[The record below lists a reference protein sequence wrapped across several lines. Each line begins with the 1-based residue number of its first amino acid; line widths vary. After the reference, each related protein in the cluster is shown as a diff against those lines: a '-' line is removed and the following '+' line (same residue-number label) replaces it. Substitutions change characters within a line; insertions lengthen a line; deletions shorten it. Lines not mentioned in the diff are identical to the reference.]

1 MRLAFWRP
9 GRPEPDATQGR
20 GPGMNPVH
28 VNLRPDS
35 YEVKRRHLYR
45 ILTCMEVV
53 EGRLRPPDKI
63 ESFKAELGRRIGQ
76 LSIVGINVPPDRNAV
91 KRMIEDLE
99 AHGRS

>member
-1 MRLAFWRP
+1 
-9 GRPEPDATQGR
+9 
-20 GPGMNPVH
+20 
-28 VNLRPDS
+28 
-35 YEVKRRHLYR
+35 
-45 ILTCMEVV
+45 MEVV